1 MKIEQL
7 ENFSVNLV
15 NIDPGSAILNLI
27 IGYLISII
35 IKVFYDKYSNV
46 LDASNKISE
55 LFPLITTTTV
65 LVITI
70 VKSSLALSLGLVGA
84 LSIVRFR
91 TPIKDPRDLGY
102 LFLSIGVG
110 IGLGA
115 NQTMYTIIA
124 TFFIF
129 LLLGISHIF
138 KSERNSQIK
147 NFNLTISWKKNI
159 DYKINTKNIDLIK
172 DILSKSINSF
182 EIKRIDITSEN
193 SEVLIFLKVDDYQKL
208 KNIIFNLQKNIKNSE
223 ISFVDEINFPVL

>member
-1 MKIEQL
+1 M
-7 ENFSVNLV
+7 
-15 NIDPGSAILNLI
+15 
-27 IGYLISII
+27 
-35 IKVFYDKYSNV
+35 
-46 LDASNKISE
+46 
-55 LFPLITTTTV
+55 
-65 LVITI
+65 
-70 VKSSLALSLGLVGA
+70 GLVGA

-115 NQTMYTIIA
+115 NQTMYTMIA
-124 TFFIF
+124 IFFIF
-129 LLLGISHIF
+129 LLLGISQVF
-138 KSERNSQIK
+138 KSEKNSQIK

-159 DYKINTKNIDLIK
+159 DYKINTKNLDLIK
-172 DILSKSINSF
+172 DILSKSIDSF

>member
-1 MKIEQL
+1 MKIEEL
-7 ENFSVNLV
+7 VNFSFDLA
-15 NIDPGSAILNLI
+15 NIDAGSAILNLI

-115 NQTMYTIIA
+115 NQTMYTMIA
-124 TFFIF
+124 IFFIF
-129 LLLGISHIF
+129 LLLGISQVF
-138 KSERNSQIK
+138 KSEKNSQIK

-159 DYKINTKNIDLIK
+159 DYKINTKNLDLIK
-172 DILSKSINSF
+172 DILSKSIDSF
-182 EIKRIDITSEN
+182 EI
-193 SEVLIFLKVDDYQKL
+193 
-208 KNIIFNLQKNIKNSE
+208 
-223 ISFVDEINFPVL
+223 

>member
-1 MKIEQL
+1 M
-7 ENFSVNLV
+7 
-15 NIDPGSAILNLI
+15 
-27 IGYLISII
+27 ISII
-35 IKVFYDKYSNV
+35 IKVYDKYSNV

-115 NQTMYTIIA
+115 NQTMYTMIA
-124 TFFIF
+124 IFFIF
-129 LLLGISHIF
+129 LLLGISQVF
-138 KSERNSQIK
+138 KSEKNSQIK

-172 DILSKSINSF
+172 DILSKSIDSF

>member
-27 IGYLISII
+27 IGYLTSII

-84 LSIVRFR
+84 LSIV
-91 TPIKDPRDLGY
+91 D
-102 LFLSIGVG
+102 
-110 IGLGA
+110 
-115 NQTMYTIIA
+115 
-124 TFFIF
+124 
-129 LLLGISHIF
+129 
-138 KSERNSQIK
+138 SEQ
-147 NFNLTISWKKNI
+147 
-159 DYKINTKNIDLIK
+159 
-172 DILSKSINSF
+172 
-182 EIKRIDITSEN
+182 
-193 SEVLIFLKVDDYQKL
+193 
-208 KNIIFNLQKNIKNSE
+208 
-223 ISFVDEINFPVL
+223 